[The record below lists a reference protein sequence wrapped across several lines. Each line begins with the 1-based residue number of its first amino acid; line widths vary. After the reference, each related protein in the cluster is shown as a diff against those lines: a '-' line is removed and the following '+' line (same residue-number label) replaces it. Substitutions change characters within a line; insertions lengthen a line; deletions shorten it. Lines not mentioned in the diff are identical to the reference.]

1 MSSTV
6 ALIIALTAVYIVGAL
21 AAFIYYPD
29 SSDDMYRE
37 AGARVFW
44 PIVVVWWMIL
54 TIFYL
59 LYRLIVFL
67 FHTIIGV
74 FKYLKDLTSDMF
86 YDLNC

>member
-6 ALIIALTAVYIVGAL
+6 ALIISLIVVYLAGLL
-21 AAFIYYPD
+21 AAFIYYPG

-44 PIVVVWWMIL
+44 PLVVVWWIIL
-54 TIFYL
+54 TILYI

-67 FHTIIGV
+67 FRTIAGV
-74 FKYLKDLTSDMF
+74 FRYLKDLTKDMF
-86 YDLNC
+86 YDLKC